1 MAKRRPSY
9 DSLLLE
15 IAAAIGAGRISIG
28 RIEGGDDEHVH
39 GLTWADGGVVINPQV
54 EIVDTLLHEMTHR
67 LRPAW
72 SERTVRMRTK
82 RLMNQLSHKDV
93 DTLYTLLM
101 TQVAMKR
108 KRRKA

>member
-15 IAAAIGAGRISIG
+15 IAAAVGAGRISIG

-39 GLTWADGGVVINPQV
+39 GLTWADGGIVINPQV
-54 EIVDTLLHEMTHR
+54 EIVDTACHEIIHR